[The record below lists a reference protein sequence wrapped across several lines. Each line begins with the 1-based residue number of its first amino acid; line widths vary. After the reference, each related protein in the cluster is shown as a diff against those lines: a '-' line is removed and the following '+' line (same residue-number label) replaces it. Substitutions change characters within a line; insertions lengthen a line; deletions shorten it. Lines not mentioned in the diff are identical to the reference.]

1 MKYLFLLI
9 FLIFSIY
16 ELNAQEVTVIEL
28 YKNSVDQGI
37 LNNLDQDEELNI
49 DSESNET
56 KNIDIDDNNLQI
68 ESNNEIIINEND
80 IVVLPD
86 FWEKIDKDELIFLLK
101 NISSINSPSLRK
113 EFLSML
119 DINNSPPENMNKY
132 EFENLIIN
140 SLIRYGNRNKAY
152 QIMKNIEESDNQEY
166 AIFYKKFELN
176 YLLSTYNLSEACE
189 FRNKL
194 KNQKL
199 NIANNFLLKLNFFCL
214 FLQEKLD
221 EANLLYSLLEESE
234 IINDEYFKYI
244 FKFLKNTDNLT
255 YETSINNNL
264 IINENLI
271 YLYSAMHRVGN
282 IPLNE
287 KFLKIDPINL
297 SMPIIL
303 SKSTNISLRLQAAH
317 AAYNNELLGIDSLA
331 ALYQTVD
338 FSFDELNDSSILAS
352 ELEKKVELGMAYYY
366 QLANIQILPITR
378 LEALINF
385 WKFAEK
391 HNLKKIAYNLSNK
404 ILDSIEPSN
413 ELAEFGATIAKT
425 YIYNRN
431 FEKAEKWLLFSESFF
446 NNGNNDIKLVSSKLL
461 YNLFYVNKSEEFIEA
476 LMSGLQNF
484 NNQNDDNNF
493 VDNEILFT
501 IFSILND
508 IDPNPFILN
517 KNIYDSR
524 FIPSIYIMNKIR
536 TAIKTENQSEIL
548 LSIIASI
555 EGKKWSQLHPEHLR
569 LVLIGLREYKNEL
582 ILNEIILEILEKN
595 KII

>member
-1 MKYLFLLI
+1 MIYIFIFFLNFFITTSI
-9 FLIFSIY
+9 FG
-16 ELNAQEVTVIEL
+16 EEVEIIEL
-28 YKNSVDQGI
+28 HNQVSDTILIDSVKNNADIEKNVLIDST
-37 LNNLDQDEELNI
+37 NNNSNESEELL
-49 DSESNET
+49 ST
-56 KNIDIDDNNLQI
+56 DNLI
-68 ESNNEIIINEND
+68 LDESNNEDE
-80 IVVLPD
+80 VTAYPD
-86 FWEKIDKDELIFLLK
+86 FWERSNKDEIIFLLDNINLTNSKILNKILIDSLSFSSLPPVDFTQDDFNRNRVLTLIRLGQK
-101 NISSINSPSLRK
+101 NKAFEIISSFNDIVDD
-113 EFLSML
+113 EF
-119 DINNSPPENMNKY
+119 Y
-132 EFENLIIN
+132 NLFKLNYHFSSYDLNLACDFNDSIDKKK
-140 SLIRYGNRNKAY
+140 SLIDK
-152 QIMKNIEESDNQEY
+152 
-166 AIFYKKFELN
+166 
-176 YLLSTYNLSEACE
+176 
-189 FRNKL
+189 
-194 KNQKL
+194 
-199 NIANNFLLKLNFFCL
+199 NFLLKVDIFCL

-446 NNGNNDIKLVSSKLL
+446 NNDNNDIKLVSSKLL

-569 LVLIGLREYKNEL
+569 LVLIGLREYKNGL